1 MEDEGV
7 CTFITDGVA
16 EVISASLLALALDVG
31 QNVGGEVGQLLRSVP
46 RPCRFQ
52 VPTVWWSWTVTS
64 G

>member
-1 MEDEGV
+1 M

-46 RPCRFQ
+46 RPCQFQ
-52 VPTVWWSWTVTS
+52 VPTVWWVLEL
-64 G
+64 